1 MTKTNNRTRTGPE
14 ESAAGGVANPATH
27 EEQLRSITSPL
38 SQLITIKLEAEN
50 YILWK
55 FQIENAI
62 LGYGLE
68 DYIYGTDQIPPRL
81 LEGNPNPE
89 FIRYHR
95 QDRLLISWILASIT
109 PSYLPQLV
117 GCSSSRQIW
126 TTIEQLFSSQ
136 STAKVMFYKRQ
147 IQTLKKD
154 PLPMR
159 DYLMKMKGFFDM
171 LAAADHGMSDTDQVL
186 AILNGLGDEYESII
200 AIICSKE
207 VP

>member
-14 ESAAGGVANPATH
+14 ESAAGG
-27 EEQLRSITSPL
+27 
-38 SQLITIKLEAEN
+38 
-50 YILWK
+50 
-55 FQIENAI
+55 IENAI

-81 LEGNPNPE
+81 IEGNPNPE

-117 GCSSSRQIW
+117 G
-126 TTIEQLFSSQ
+126 
-136 STAKVMFYKRQ
+136 Y
-147 IQTLKKD
+147 

-171 LAAADHGMSDTDQVL
+171 LAAADHGMSDTNQVL

-207 VP
+207 VPYTLQHVNSLLLSHEGRILQKNSIEMAANYSNFSRRGSNWNGHQNQGGGRNSYGSRGRGRCRSYNNRP